1 MKPINKEVLKVAAH
15 KMMFDMEENQYDTLL
30 KDFET
35 ILKQMRYISEI
46 PGIDD
51 VEPMTFP
58 FDVSINYLREDIPLQ
73 IYSREEILKNA
84 HSKKDDQIEL
94 PKVVK

>member
-1 MKPINKEVLKVAAH
+1 MGVSSTDPNQ
-15 KMMFDMEENQYDTLL
+15 MGENFVPL
-30 KDFET
+30 FET

-58 FDVSINYLREDIPLQ
+58 FDVSIDCLREDIPLQ

>member
-1 MKPINKEVLKVAAH
+1 
-15 KMMFDMEENQYDTLL
+15 
-30 KDFET
+30 
-35 ILKQMRYISEI
+35 MRYISEI

-58 FDVSINYLREDIPLQ
+58 FDVSIDCLREDIPLQ